1 MHDTV
6 RHSRQ
11 GENMVRP
18 LTAHRDTIVRAAM
31 HEFASKGFAGATT
44 VAIAKRARVT
54 QPLIHHHF
62 GSKAKL
68 WAHVLAE
75 VFGALTKAL
84 VQADDPRLGVR
95 ARIERLLRTVVT
107 FSSQR
112 PELSRLIRLESAGGG
127 APFDHIY
134 RVHLEPLVQ
143 FFETTLHG
151 AVAVGHMRPAPPG
164 FIYFA
169 TIGLCTQLF
178 AEPATAK
185 RAFGIDPRAPQTAEA
200 YADFVVNVFF
210 DALWIEPTSAS

>member
-6 RHSRQ
+6 RHSGQ
-11 GENMVRP
+11 VKKPVRHVKP
-18 LTAHRDTIVRAAM
+18 HRDLIVSAAM
-31 HEFASKGFAGATT
+31 HEFASKGYAGATT

-75 VFGALTKAL
+75 LFGALTTAL
-84 VQADDPRLGVR
+84 QRADDPRGGER
-95 ARIERLLRTVVT
+95 ARIERLLRTVVA
-107 FSSQR
+107 FSAER

-127 APFDHIY
+127 APFEHLY
-134 RVHLEPLVQ
+134 REHLEPLVQ
-143 FFETTLHG
+143 LFESIVRD
-151 AVAVGHMRPAPPG
+151 AVAAGHMRRAPRG

-178 AEPATAK
+178 SEPATAK
-185 RAFGIDPRAPQTAEA
+185 RAFGLDPRAPKTAAA
-200 YADFVVNVFF
+200 YADFVVGVFF
-210 DALWIEPTSAS
+210 DALWVRATSAS

>member
-6 RHSRQ
+6 RYSGQ
-11 GENMVRP
+11 AENMVRP
-18 LTAHRDTIVRAAM
+18 LTAHRDVIVREAM

-75 VFGALTKAL
+75 VFGALTQAL
-84 VQADDPRLGVR
+84 VRADDPRGGER

-107 FSSQR
+107 FAAEH

-127 APFDHIY
+127 APFEHIY
-134 RVHLEPLVQ
+134 RKHLAPLVAY
-143 FFETTLHG
+143 FESIVEG
-151 AVAVGHMRPAPPG
+151 AVKAGLMRRAPHG
-164 FIYFA
+164 FVYFA
-169 TIGLCTQLF
+169 TVGLCTQLF
-178 AEPATAK
+178 AEPGTAK
-185 RAFGIDPRAPQTAEA
+185 RAFGIDTRAPKTATA
-200 YADFVVNVFF
+200 YADFVVGMFF
-210 DALWIEPTSAS
+210 DALWVGATSAS

>member
-11 GENMVRP
+11 ARK
-18 LTAHRDTIVRAAM
+18 TARSVKPHRDVIVREALR
-31 HEFASKGFAGATT
+31 EFALKGFAGATT
-44 VAIAKRARVT
+44 VAIAKRAGVT

-75 VFGALTKAL
+75 MFAALTSELRRAA
-84 VQADDPRLGVR
+84 QADGGER
-95 ARIERLLRTVVT
+95 ARIERLLRTLVA
-107 FSSQR
+107 FAAEH
-112 PELSRLIRLESAGGG
+112 PEMSRMIRLESAGGG
-127 APFDHIY
+127 RPFEHLY
-134 RVHLEPLVQ
+134 REHLEPLLQ
-143 FFETTLHG
+143 FFEEIVEG
-151 AVAVGHMRPAPPG
+151 AIAAGDMRRAPPG

-185 RAFGIDPRAPQTAEA
+185 RAFGIDARAPKTAKA
-200 YADFVVNVFF
+200 YADFVVGVFF
-210 DALWIEPTSAS
+210 DALWID